1 MRYPEFL
8 KDFGA
13 IGCIAPS
20 FGSTRPIDV
29 AQHDAAIG
37 CFEGMGYS
45 YVEGPNCRL
54 NIGEG
59 RSNTPIECAK
69 EVNDFFIND
78 KSDVIFS
85 AGGGELMCEILP
97 FVDFAGIKKAN
108 PKWFMGY
115 SDNTNL
121 TFLLTTI
128 CDTAAIYG
136 SGIKAFGQLPW
147 HKCMYDQLAL
157 IRGEKFSFS
166 NYDGFEGARYES
178 ENFLDPFGIS
188 EPYKQLIYDPS
199 WPGTATEGGAA
210 VAKEGAEG
218 EAGVAVEEVGA
229 AEVCAAENVEA
240 GSGVNFSGRA
250 IGGCI
255 DSLSTLCGTEYDHV
269 KEFVNKY
276 KEDGIVWFLEACE
289 LTPFQVRR
297 VLFQFEKAGWLENVK
312 GFIFGRPLSY
322 RTATGFT
329 HEDAIVGILSKYN
342 VPIVMETDLGHLPPR
357 IPYVSGGLC
366 KVSAKGNSFSIDF
379 ELK

>member
-37 CFEGMGYS
+37 CFEGLGYS

-54 NIGEG
+54 NQGEG
-59 RSNTPIECAK
+59 RSNTATECAK

-78 KSDVIFS
+78 KADVIFA

-97 FVDFAGIKKAN
+97 YVDFEGIKKAR
-108 PKWFMGY
+108 PKWYMGY

-121 TFLLTTI
+121 TFLLPTL
-128 CDTAAIYG
+128 CDIAAIYG

-147 HKCMYDQLAL
+147 HQCMYDQLAL
-157 IRGEKFSFS
+157 IRGEKFSVS

-178 ENFLDPFGIS
+178 ENFLAPFGIS
-188 EPYKQLIYDPS
+188 EPYKQIIYNPADK
-199 WPGTATEGGAA
+199 AVEGACA
-210 VAKEGAEG
+210 VAKE
-218 EAGVAVEEVGA
+218 EAAG
-229 AEVCAAENVEA
+229 EVCAAVKEETA
-240 GSGVNFSGRA
+240 GEVCAKDDSGVNFSGRA

-255 DSLSTLCGTEYDHV
+255 DSLNVLCGTEYDRV

-276 KEDGIVWFLEACE
+276 KEDGIVWFLEDCE
-289 LTPFQVRR
+289 LMPFQVRR
-297 VLFQFEKAGWLENVK
+297 ILFQFEKAGWFENVK
-312 GFIFGRPLSY
+312 GFIFGRPLSG
-322 RTATGFT
+322 RDATGFT

-366 KVSAKGNSFSIDF
+366 NVNAKGNSFSIEFD
-379 ELK
+379 LK